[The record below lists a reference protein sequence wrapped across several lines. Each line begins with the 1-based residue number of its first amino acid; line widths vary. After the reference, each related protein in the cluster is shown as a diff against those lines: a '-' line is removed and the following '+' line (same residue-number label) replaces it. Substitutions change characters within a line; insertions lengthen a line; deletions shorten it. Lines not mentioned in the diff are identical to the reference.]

1 MGFCSCEQHPL
12 VIGGL
17 AQSAHGGPMGMGL
30 GQGAFKPVQVGG
42 RQVAQSLQRT
52 GLVKAPM
59 AIDHQQ
65 GLRAQGIAQRQHAVH
80 PMVNF
85 GLALG
90 RATQGR
96 CEAIKGGGFEALKA
110 LSASAQSGVHKT
122 LGAAVGGGAVD
133 VGVQRHHL
141 ALHRAQQAVRSASSM
156 LRLQA
161 QHGLQK
167 SADHGVAHQAAWRS
181 GGRAH
186 LLLGLVQVQPLPIAA
201 PLLAHGVE
209 HRLPAVQG
217 TLSPA
222 HGTAAVGHRQKP
234 PIGFV
239 RDVQHMAIN
248 AGDGG
253 HAGSLVA

>member
-1 MGFCSCEQHPL
+1 
-12 VIGGL
+12 
-17 AQSAHGGPMGMGL
+17 
-30 GQGAFKPVQVGG
+30 
-42 RQVAQSLQRT
+42 
-52 GLVKAPM
+52 M

-96 CEAIKGGGFEALKA
+96 CEAIKGGCFEALKA

-122 LGAAVGGGAVD
+122 LRAAVGGGAVD

-161 QHGLQK
+161 QHRLQK

-234 PIGFV
+234 PIGFG

-253 HAGSLVA
+253 HAGSSVAHAVCQTVGQVIEVLRCHRET